1 MVRCTGSGDLW
12 ALCRLLCE
20 PVRSVRACHLQV
32 RLQSLSGT
40 AFSSVIRWL
49 HSLTSTSLQHSQV
62 GQAAGGQAAA
72 LVLSISSSSQPQH
85 KLQQCAQ
92 GTSDHSHF
100 PLWNSTCMQ
109 STLIPSE
116 CPYHPLIAARPQ
128 VWLGK
133 HSNGSTSL
141 QNLWQIKL
149 PLEWLSGHQTGQ
161 VSQEQG
167 SRTCSTPPTG
177 PPSTL
182 PPPPCRR
189 RLLTPHSPSC
199 SGYNMHTTQL
209 SNLLLE
215 GACCE
220 LISHTHL
227 PKQTHGMPTR
237 NLDMTCRY
245 AQHSLQLYLE

>member
-1 MVRCTGSGDLW
+1 MPIPPTYCGP
-12 ALCRLLCE
+12 A
-20 PVRSVRACHLQV
+20 
-32 RLQSLSGT
+32 
-40 AFSSVIRWL
+40 
-49 HSLTSTSLQHSQV
+49 TSLAGQTQQWQH
-62 GQAAGGQAAA
+62 
-72 LVLSISSSSQPQH
+72 I
-85 KLQQCAQ
+85 
-92 GTSDHSHF
+92 
-100 PLWNSTCMQ
+100 TC
-109 STLIPSE
+109 
-116 CPYHPLIAARPQ
+116 C
-128 VWLGK
+128 
-133 HSNGSTSL
+133 

-182 PPPPCRR
+182 PPLPFRR
-189 RLLTPHSPSC
+189 RLLTPRSPSC

-227 PKQTHGMPTR
+227 PKQTHGRPTR
-237 NLDMTCRY
+237 TGHD
-245 AQHSLQLYLE
+245 LQVCTTFFAAVPKVKVQ